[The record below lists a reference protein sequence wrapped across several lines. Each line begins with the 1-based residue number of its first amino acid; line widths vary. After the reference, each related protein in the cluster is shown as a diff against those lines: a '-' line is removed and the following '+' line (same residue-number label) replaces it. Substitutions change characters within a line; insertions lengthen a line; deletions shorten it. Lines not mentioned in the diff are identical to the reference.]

1 MSQYAPNDVLSQL
14 VGDRLRALEI
24 AAGEP
29 LRLVFSKPGR
39 STDRVLS
46 SRVWP
51 SIERSG
57 GTWRDGDTGYTDLLR
72 QLIGAE
78 VTGTREQSR
87 KGLRIDLTRGHLIIS
102 PRRADPSREIALLS
116 GFEDGRW
123 MAWWPGDYA
132 FEDLV

>member
-1 MSQYAPNDVLSQL
+1 VSQYAPNDVLSQL
-14 VGDRLRALEI
+14 VGDRLRAIEI

-29 LRLVFSKPGR
+29 LRLMFTRPGR
-39 STDRVLS
+39 SADRVLS

-57 GTWRDGDTGYTDLLR
+57 GTWRDGDMGYTDLLR
-72 QLIGAE
+72 QLIGAD
-78 VTGTREQSR
+78 VTGTSERAGQ
-87 KGLRIDLTRGHLIIS
+87 GLRIDLARGSLIIS
-102 PRRADPSREIALLS
+102 PRRVDRSREIALLS

>member
-14 VGDRLRALEI
+14 VGDRLRAIEI

-29 LRLVFSKPGR
+29 LRLVFSPPGR
-39 STDRVLS
+39 STDRVFS
-46 SRVWP
+46 TRAWP
-51 SIERSG
+51 SIERSA
-57 GTWRDGDTGYTDLLR
+57 GTWRDGDMGYTDLLR

-78 VTGTREQSR
+78 VTGTLERSR
-87 KGLRIDLTRGHLIIS
+87 HGLRIDLTRGSLILS

>member
-1 MSQYAPNDVLSQL
+1 MSQYAPNEVFSQL
-14 VGDRLRALEI
+14 VGDRLRAIEI

-29 LRLVFSKPGR
+29 LRLAFARSGR
-39 STDRVLS
+39 NADRVFA

-57 GTWRDGDTGYTDLLR
+57 GTWRDGDMGYTDLLR
-72 QLIGAE
+72 QLIGAD
-78 VTGTREQSR
+78 VTGTSEQPR
-87 KGLRIDLTRGHLIIS
+87 RGLRIDLTRGSLIIN
-102 PRRADPSREIALLS
+102 PRRVEPSRDIALLS